1 MIGNHI
7 LSQYFSDPEAYRI
20 ALFGNG
26 LIHKTY
32 TVGKAASP
40 EYILQ
45 EVNTSVFKTP
55 LDIASNLEA
64 LSNFLQNNGKEVFY
78 PTPLSTLKGDPYAV
92 ESGTF
97 YRLTPF
103 VKGTHTLD
111 ACTSADQAYEAALQF
126 GKFTAAFKGMDVSI
140 LKPTIPQFHDLT
152 FRWQQFTAALQLGN
166 KERIQHA
173 AKAIQQIQD
182 DFSIVSRYQSIV
194 SSSHFLQRVT
204 HHDTK
209 ISNVLLNEQGKGV
222 CVIDLDTV
230 MPGLLISDLGD
241 MFRTYL
247 SPGNE
252 EETDLA
258 QVFVRPDFHKAIV
271 AGYLEHMKDLLNVE
285 ELDAIN
291 YAGQFMIY
299 MQALRF
305 LTDFLNNDTYYGI
318 KYPVNNFNRTIN
330 QLSLLDDYKA
340 VIV

>member
-7 LSQYFSDPEAYRI
+7 LSQYFPDPESHHI

-32 TVGKAASP
+32 TVSKGSSP

-55 LDIASNLEA
+55 LNIASNLEA
-64 LSNFLQNNGKEVFY
+64 LSDFLIQNDKEVFY
-78 PTPLSTLKGDPYAV
+78 PTPLPTKNGEPYAI
-92 ESGTF
+92 ESGSF
-97 YRLTPF
+97 FRLTPF
-103 VKGTHTLD
+103 VKGSHTVD
-111 ACTSADQAYEAALQF
+111 FCSTAEQAYEAAAQF

-140 LKPTIPQFHDLT
+140 LKPTIPRFHDLS
-152 FRWQQFTAALQLGN
+152 FRWEQFTEALLNGN
-166 KERIQHA
+166 RERIQHA
-173 AKAIQQIQD
+173 AKIIDQVKANY
-182 DFSIVSRYQSIV
+182 SIVERYQSIL
-194 SSSHFLQRVT
+194 SSPQFLQRVT

-209 ISNVLLNEQGKGV
+209 ITNVLLNEQGKGV

-252 EETDLA
+252 EDTDLS
-258 QVFVRPDFHKAIV
+258 QVYVRTDFYKAII
-271 AGYLEHMKDLLNVE
+271 AGYLDHMNDQLSIE
-285 ELDAIN
+285 ELNSVN
-291 YAGQFMIY
+291 YAGEFMIY

-305 LTDFLNNDTYYGI
+305 LTDYLNNDRYYGI
-318 KYPVNNFNRTIN
+318 KYPLNNFNRTIN
-330 QLSLLDDYKA
+330 QLALLDHYNA
-340 VIV
+340 VTA